1 MEHALSI
8 RSLLGL
14 NRGTGIIPSQK
25 PVGNTLKRNVS
36 PRDFDCEI
44 GSWESRCRCTDD
56 QCDCD
61 CDCDCSDGGE

>member
-25 PVGNTLKRNVS
+25 PVGNTLKRNVVAKDLDCETDHS
-36 PRDFDCEI
+36 PRCLCSKDRCECECDCGRDDCE
-44 GSWESRCRCTDD
+44 D
-56 QCDCD
+56 
-61 CDCDCSDGGE
+61 